1 MGRVAILA
9 GIVLGRSLR
18 WYGKRLDERR
28 PSEER
33 ELMQLR
39 SRETMIVVV
48 ATAIPYATTII
59 VLIVLAS
66 FFLPAAALGGSAFVA
81 VVVGFA
87 AQRFL
92 MDVMAGIL
100 IAFERWYAVGDFVMI
115 EPSKAAGI
123 VEQFGLRT
131 TVLRALN
138 GDRAYVPNSQIIT
151 AFWSPKGYR
160 RYSIELLTTDP
171 DEAQRAIE
179 DVGRRGPAGHARFC
193 GRPAS
198 SKRGGETTGRGS
210 SAVSW
215 TSRPRWSGSPRT
227 CWSARSRHSCTAS
240 RCWRS
245 RSCTRSTKEFCR
257 ATSAAF

>member
-1 MGRVAILA
+1 
-9 GIVLGRSLR
+9 
-18 WYGKRLDERR
+18 
-28 PSEER
+28 
-33 ELMQLR
+33 MQLR
-39 SRETMIVVV
+39 SRETMIVLV

-131 TVLRALN
+131 AVLRALN
-138 GDRAYVPNSQIIT
+138 GEARPLPAAAPRRRSAGARRRNVACPRCRGRRADDGV
-151 AFWSPKGYR
+151 ARGGLAGR
-160 RYSIELLTTDP
+160 RAQGAV
-171 DEAQRAIE
+171 AQRVAAGGA
-179 DVGRRGPAGHARFC
+179 DRVHAGRRNLVALRAPRSDQVMRVTARC
-193 GRPAS
+193 PRLGVNS
-198 SKRGGETTGRGS
+198 ERGGY
-210 SAVSW
+210 W
-215 TSRPRWSGSPRT
+215 
-227 CWSARSRHSCTAS
+227 
-240 RCWRS
+240 
-245 RSCTRSTKEFCR
+245 
-257 ATSAAF
+257 